1 MICSSDCS
9 VKRDNSNKK
18 TKLKPLQE
26 SRQEITGAAA
36 TGDREEWNVLSQD
49 RTKVADESML

>member
-9 VKRDNSNKK
+9 VKRDNNSNKK

-36 TGDREEWNVLSQD
+36 TGDGEGWKYLFYL
-49 RTKVADESML
+49 RTEQR

>member
-36 TGDREEWNVLSQD
+36 TGDREEWKYLFYL
-49 RTKVADESML
+49 RTEQR